1 MLRQAAVLFAMLA
14 VLAPP
19 VGAQP
24 GQPPTLDIRIETD
37 SAGELERQLT
47 GRQLWSA
54 LNPSF
59 TVRTPFGPYPVE
71 LGNDAGRNRAREG
84 FAFVVGLVTGQQQ
97 RMPFISSAVRR
108 VYNRVIATEPNL
120 DKLLAA
126 VAASNP
132 DIDIT
137 DPRVLKILRRN
148 GAELV
153 NTLMGILA
161 EPNSIAL
168 LALVEPDLAAR
179 AYQLSLKNRLER
191 RGTWDPPGNAQLEK
205 QIAAIEAEL
214 TAPGRGEEERL
225 VALQRL
231 LRDQGIPIPDTIEG
245 GQYLAERLFVRFEEV
260 LDGKNR
266 PVTIDV
272 IGRDPT
278 SGLAKLFARLD
289 ERIARLES
297 GQEAPAAAISR

>member
-1 MLRQAAVLFAMLA
+1 MHRQAVVLFAALV
-14 VLAPP
+14 VLALP
-19 VGAQP
+19 VGAQQ
-24 GQPPTLDIRIETD
+24 GAPPTLDLRLETD
-37 SAGELERQLT
+37 APGQLERDLA
-47 GRQLWSA
+47 GRRLWSA
-54 LNPSF
+54 LNPTF
-59 TVRTPFGPYPVE
+59 TVRTPFGPYPVD
-71 LGNDAGRNRAREG
+71 LGSDAGRSKAREG

-97 RMPFISSAVRR
+97 RMPFISSVVRR

-126 VAASNP
+126 VAKSNP
-132 DIDIT
+132 DTDLT

-161 EPNSIAL
+161 EPNAIAL

-191 RGTWDPPGNAQLEK
+191 RGNWDLPGNLQLER
-205 QIAAIEAEL
+205 QIAAIEQEL
-214 TAPGRGEEERL
+214 TVPGRSEEARL

-231 LRDQGIPIPDTIEG
+231 LKDQGIPIPDSIEG
-245 GQYLAERLFVRFEEV
+245 GQYLADRLFVRFEEV
-260 LDGKNR
+260 LDGKSR
-266 PVTIDV
+266 PVAIDV
-272 IGRDPT
+272 IGRDPN

-289 ERIARLES
+289 ERIARLE
-297 GQEAPAAAISR
+297 GEEAAPAAAVSR